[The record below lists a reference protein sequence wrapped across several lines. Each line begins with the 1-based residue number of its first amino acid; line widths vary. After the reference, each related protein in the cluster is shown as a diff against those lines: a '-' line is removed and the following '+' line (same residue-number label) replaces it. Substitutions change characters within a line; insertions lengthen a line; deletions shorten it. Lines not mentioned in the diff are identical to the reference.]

1 MGNVDKLKV
10 MLGIDVVGWV
20 FDIVLILFIYV
31 YMLMILEKISF
42 GYECSD
48 IYQLFIDSLGRIFG
62 GFGIFF
68 MLNGFLVK
76 GYIFLLK
83 F

>member
-1 MGNVDKLKV
+1 MGNVDKLKL
-10 MLGIDVVGWV
+10 MLGINVVGWV

-31 YMLMILEKISF
+31 YMMMILEKISF
-42 GYECSD
+42 EYEYSD

-62 GFGIFF
+62 GFGFGIFF

-76 GYIFLLK
+76 GYIFG
-83 F
+83 